1 MLVTAPVRGR
11 QRRNDVVVNTVARRL
26 VPPIKKSSAVG
37 MSQFAILRATSRPSD
52 QGAEDTI
59 KLASPV
65 TSKHRDFR
73 EERSAN
79 LRAFE
84 QLALS
89 IGGLPQAELGRGS

>member
-26 VPPIKKSSAVG
+26 VAPYQEKLGCWHEPVRNPAGDV
-37 MSQFAILRATSRPSD
+37 QAIRPERGRSD
-52 QGAEDTI
+52 Q
-59 KLASPV
+59 LASPV